1 MTHEANYA
9 HKEVVTTAKGS
20 AAMISITVRRWR
32 ALIVAILATLAL
44 MAGACAGGGGPEQPE
59 STGVGDV
66 PKDTS
71 GTVRILMEN
80 VPDTDVVKSLVP
92 EFNTGYPNI
101 KIDIETLTYDQM
113 RDRLVS
119 SFQSADPTYDLIIV
133 DNPWMVD
140 FAQSKFLQPLDARV
154 NSTTDY
160 DPDDFFPALNQIT
173 VVDGVRYGVP
183 FYNYALGY
191 LYNTDALAQARL
203 TVPNTLDELVSTST
217 ALKVGDRAGI
227 AMQPQRGYKIFEE
240 WGNWLFA
247 AGGSIYDANGKITL
261 NTPEAKRALNAY
273 IDTYRTAAPPNSLNW
288 AFDEAFRSVSSGQA
302 ASMISYNW
310 NLPALN
316 DPQGAS
322 GPLAGKFKL
331 APIPGN
337 KQVLGS
343 WSWAIPT
350 NSGASDAAWAFAS
363 WITSKPNDVK
373 RTAKGGA
380 VIRQSTLQDP
390 QVRNGQYGADYYA
403 TIEQILANSSP
414 LSQGPGGE
422 EMIQAV
428 GTELNEAVAGTK
440 SVDDALAA
448 AQAAAEKIQG

>member
-1 MTHEANYA
+1 MQPTSTTTPGRRRRSVPTC
-9 HKEVVTTAKGS
+9 VVALL
-20 AAMISITVRRWR
+20 AVLPLLIS
-32 ALIVAILATLAL
+32 
-44 MAGACAGGGGPEQPE
+44 ACAGSGGPEQASSQPA
-59 STGVGDV
+59 TGTGAVGPDV
-66 PKDTS
+66 S

-80 VPDTDVVKSLVP
+80 VPDTDIVKAMVP
-92 EFNTGYPNI
+92 EFNKEYGGV
-101 KIDIETLTYDQM
+101 KVDIETLTYDQM
-113 RDRLVS
+113 RDKLVS
-119 SFQSADPTYDLIIV
+119 SFQSSSPTYDLIIV

-140 FAQSKFLQPLDARV
+140 FAKANFLQPLDSRID
-154 NSTTDY
+154 STPDY
-160 DPDDFFPALNQIT
+160 DPGDFFPSLTDIT
-173 VVDGVRYGVP
+173 TVDGVRYGVP

-191 LYNTDALAQARL
+191 LYDTDDLAQAKL
-203 TVPNTLDELVSTST
+203 DVPTTLDQLVSTSK
-217 ALKVGDRAGI
+217 ALKTGDRAGI

-247 AGGSIYDANGKITL
+247 AGGSIYDADGKATL
-261 NTPEAKRALNAY
+261 NTPEAKTALNAY

-316 DPQGAS
+316 EPGS
-322 GPLAGKFKL
+322 GPSAGKYKL
-331 APIPGN
+331 AVIPGG

-343 WSWAIPT
+343 WSWAIPA
-350 NSGASDAAWAFAS
+350 NSGASDAAWAFTS
-363 WITSKPNDVK
+363 WLTSKAHDVQ
-373 RTAKGGA
+373 RTEKGGA
-380 VIRQSTLQDP
+380 AIRQSTLKDP
-390 QVRNGQYGADYYA
+390 AVLNGPLGADYYKTVEA
-403 TIEQILANSSP
+403 LLADASP
-414 LSQGPGGE
+414 LSQGPSGE

>member
-1 MTHEANYA
+1 LT
-9 HKEVVTTAKGS
+9 VLTLI
-20 AAMISITVRRWR
+20 IS
-32 ALIVAILATLAL
+32 
-44 MAGACAGGGGPEQPE
+44 ACAGSGGPAQSEA
-59 STGVGDV
+59 TGTGDV
-66 PKDTS
+66 GKDVS

-80 VPDTDVVKSLVP
+80 VPDTDIVKAMVP
-92 EFNTGYPNI
+92 EFNKEYPNV
-101 KIDIETLTYDQM
+101 KVDIETLTYDQM
-113 RDRLVS
+113 RDKLVS
-119 SFQSADPTYDLIIV
+119 SFQSSSPTYDLIIV

-140 FAQSKFLQPLDARV
+140 FAKANFLQPLDSRIDG
-154 NSTTDY
+154 TPDY
-160 DPDDFFPALNQIT
+160 DDADFFPSLTEIAT
-173 VVDGVRYGVP
+173 VDGVKYGVP

-191 LYNTDALAQARL
+191 LYNTDDL
-203 TVPNTLDELVSTST
+203 TEAKLQVPTTLDELVSTSK

-247 AGGSIYDANGKITL
+247 AGGSIYDDNGKPTL
-261 NTPEAKRALNAY
+261 NTPQAKQALAAY
-273 IDTYRTAAPPNSLNW
+273 IDTYKTAAPANSLNW

-316 DPQGAS
+316 EPGS
-322 GPLAGKFKL
+322 GPSAGKYKL
-331 APIPGN
+331 APIPGD

-343 WSWAIPT
+343 WSWAIPA
-350 NSGASDAAWAFAS
+350 NSGSSDAAWAFTA
-363 WITSKPNDVK
+363 WLTSKAHDVE
-373 RTAKGGA
+373 RTEKGGA
-380 VIRQSTLQDP
+380 AIRQSTLKDP
-390 QVRNGQYGADYYA
+390 AVLNSPLGADYFK
-403 TIEQILANSSP
+403 TVEKLLADAAP
-414 LSQGPGGE
+414 LSQGPSGE